1 MQVWRIEDLELV
13 PVEPQWHGF
22 FYGGDCYLVLYTY
35 EVHSKLNYL
44 LYMWQV
50 RELPAIVECIKLNP
64 FICNNMATKW
74 HTFRAKCLIIL

>member
-35 EVHSKLNYL
+35 EVHNKLNYL

-50 RELPAIVECIKLNP
+50 RELTAIVEHTKLNIC
-64 FICNNMATKW
+64 ICNKMATKW
-74 HTFRAKCLIIL
+74 HTFRAKFLIIL